1 MIFPTLNAR
10 PTSQTAVEV
19 FAGYNHNVRIQE
31 NEFFDMKNL
40 TSDMSPVLSPRNP
53 RGLYAEGVNVQGMIA
68 KDSLC
73 YVDGREFV
81 INGYRVDMGLS
92 TDIKDCPKQLI
103 PMGAYVIIMP
113 DKKYFNTA
121 DFSDYG
127 AIEAE
132 VVTAAP
138 VTFYPC
144 KMDGTEY
151 TADYIQPEEPDAPAN
166 MALWV
171 DTSTEPHSLKQY
183 SSSMNVWAGIETTY
197 VKIFC
202 PGIGAPFAQYDGVKI
217 SGLKDQIL
225 DTGVSRS
232 IRSDTG
238 QLEALDG
245 AAIIYARDQD
255 YIVVVGILDA
265 TVTIT
270 NSITVNRKIP
280 AMDFVVENEN
290 RLWGCRYGLNNDGEV
305 VNELYACKLGDF
317 RNWNCF
323 MGIST
328 DSYAVSLGSD
338 GQFTGAIAHGGHP
351 LFFKENCLHKVFGQ
365 IPANFSVQTTAC
377 RGVQKGCDR
386 SLAIVNEILFYKAR
400 HAICSYDGSLPAEV
414 SAVLGE
420 ERYANAVGAAHGNKY
435 YVSMEKADMTDHV
448 LMVMDTAK
456 GMWHKED
463 NLEAYLFCSCRDEL
477 YCATRDGKIITM
489 LGTGDAMEDKV
500 EWMAETG
507 IIGASLPGSKY
518 LVKLNIRMVLEMG
531 STATILAQYDSVGP
545 WENLGTLTGTD
556 LRSFTIPVRPRRCDH
571 LRLRIEAEGKGM
583 VFSITK
589 TFTHGSDVS

>member
-1 MIFPTLNAR
+1 MIFPTLPVR
-10 PTSQTAVEV
+10 PRTAQTIDV
-19 FAGYNHNVRIQE
+19 FGGYNHNIRINE
-31 NEFFDMKNL
+31 NEFYDMMNL
-40 TSDMSPVLSPRNP
+40 TSDQAPVLCPRKA
-53 RGLYAEGVNVQGMIA
+53 RGLYAGDVNVQGMIA

-73 YVDGREFV
+73 YVDGSAFV
-81 INGYRVDMGLS
+81 INEYRVDMGLS
-92 TDIKDCPKQLI
+92 TDPELCPKQLI
-103 PMGAYVIIMP
+103 SMGAYVIIMP

-121 DFSDYG
+121 DFTDYG

-132 VVTAAP
+132 VTTAAP
-138 VTFYPC
+138 VSFYPC

-166 MALWV
+166 MALWI

-183 SSSMNVWAGIETTY
+183 SASMNVWAGIETTY
-197 VKIFC
+197 VKIFSS
-202 PGIGAPFAQYDGVKI
+202 GIGAPFAQYDGI
-217 SGLKDQIL
+217 RITGLKDQIL
-225 DTGVSRS
+225 DTGVARS
-232 IRSDTG
+232 VKSDTG

-245 AAIIYARDQD
+245 AAIVYARGEDFL
-255 YIVVVGILDA
+255 VVAGILDA
-265 TVTIT
+265 SVTIS
-270 NSITVNRKIP
+270 NAITVNRKMP

-338 GQFTGAIAHGGHP
+338 GQFTGAIAHGGYP
-351 LFFKENCLHKVFGQ
+351 LFFKENWLHKVYGQ

-386 SLAIVNEILFYKAR
+386 SLAIVNEILYYKAR
-400 HAICSYDGSLPAEV
+400 HAVCAYDGSLPVEV
-414 SAVLGE
+414 SAVFGE
-420 ERYANAVGAAHGNKY
+420 ERYSNAVGAAHGNKY
-435 YVSMEKADMTDHV
+435 YISMEKADGTDHV

-463 NLEAYLFCSCRDEL
+463 DLAAYLLCACRDEL
-477 YCATRDGKIITM
+477 YCATGDGKIITM
-489 LGTGDAMEDKV
+489 LGSGDAWEEKV
-500 EWMAETG
+500 EWMAQTG
-507 IIGASLPGSKY
+507 IIGASLPESKY
-518 LVKLNIRMVLEMG
+518 LAKLNIRMVLEFG
-531 STATILAQYDSVGP
+531 STATILAQYDSVGS

-571 LRLRIEAEGKGM
+571 LRLRIEAKGKGM
-583 VFSITK
+583 IFSITK
-589 TFTHGSDVS
+589 TFAHGSDVS